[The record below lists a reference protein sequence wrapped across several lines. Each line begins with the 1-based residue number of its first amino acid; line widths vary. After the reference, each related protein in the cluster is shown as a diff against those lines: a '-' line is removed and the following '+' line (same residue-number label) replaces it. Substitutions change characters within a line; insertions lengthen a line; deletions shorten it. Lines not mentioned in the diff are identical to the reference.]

1 MHSYRSETR
10 LKSAW
15 ESWSSKR
22 RKGPSFYYKSDRIPR
37 QKDPLVERKQTAY
50 GPHWDLSRL
59 WLLKPPI
66 LDMSG
71 LNCSQDREGFFW
83 MVSMKSIRQMSLYL
97 GIVCLFVCVSVYIV
111 CLFVLDGFNKKHTL
125 DVSLPG
131 NGSTLHPLRTEIEIW
146 AFSSIQDKE
155 CFGIF
160 SNLNFVLLK
169 KPNFGGSNILKCVLI
184 RYIY

>member
-71 LNCSQDREGFFW
+71 LNCSLDR
-83 MVSMKSIRQMSLYL
+83 R
-97 GIVCLFVCVSVYIV
+97 
-111 CLFVLDGFNKKHTL
+111 FVLDGFNEKHTV

-131 NGSTLHPLRTEIEIW
+131 DCLFVCLCVCLYCLFVCSGWFQQKAYTRCLSTWEWINP
-146 AFSSIQDKE
+146 
-155 CFGIF
+155 
-160 SNLNFVLLK
+160 
-169 KPNFGGSNILKCVLI
+169 PPP
-184 RYIY
+184 

>member
-22 RKGPSFYYKSDRIPR
+22 RNGPSFYYKSDRIPR

-71 LNCSQDREGFFW
+71 LNCSLDR
-83 MVSMKSIRQMSLYL
+83 R
-97 GIVCLFVCVSVYIV
+97 
-111 CLFVLDGFNKKHTL
+111 FVLDGFNEKHTL

-155 CFGIF
+155 CFGKF